1 MRGFVLLLLISL
13 LIPIVGSSQT
23 TYPVI
28 RDSIVL
34 ITPSQLKTTN
44 LIFNEHSYL
53 KKENSLL
60 KDKIST
66 LENINSNY
74 EKLDSLNKIKYES
87 NIKHL
92 NFIIKK
98 KKVLNTCLGSGIIIS
113 LLLLLLK

>member
-1 MRGFVLLLLISL
+1 MRRFVLLLFISL
-13 LIPIVGSSQT
+13 LIPIACISQT

-60 KDKIST
+60 KEKVST
-66 LENINSNY
+66 LENINFNY

-87 NIKHL
+87 SIKQL
-92 NFIIKK
+92 NSVIKK
-98 KKVLNTCLGSGIIIS
+98 KKLLNTCFGSGFIIS
-113 LLLLLLK
+113 LILLLLK